1 MYRVTLSATPYSDGH
16 HSSLRWGRKTGLAIQ
31 QQTSPEPDDSKL
43 RVPER
48 PYKRAHILI
57 L

>member
-1 MYRVTLSATPYSDGH
+1 MGQE
-16 HSSLRWGRKTGLAIQ
+16 TGLAIQ

-48 PYKRAHILI
+48 PYKRAHILT